1 MKNGICPKCAAR
13 EIYRHA
19 GSGFVNE
26 NITLQGGFFS
36 KGAAP
41 DKYICVAC
49 GYLEYY
55 LPITEDIQLV
65 RDNWERVPAQ

>member
-1 MKNGICPKCAAR
+1 MIALKGDL
-13 EIYRHA
+13 
-19 GSGFVNE
+19 V
-26 NITLQGGFFS
+26 S

-55 LPITEDIQLV
+55 LPMMAATEHFKMKLT
-65 RDNWERVPAQ
+65 P